1 MCTTEGNHLMPNEF
15 AISSEAM
22 WVTYA
27 NEDGESVCEF
37 EYCDE
42 AIPTMYICHNL
53 RRHGSH
59 HVRRGSRR
67 VTWWSHQL

>member
-1 MCTTEGNHLMPNEF
+1 MPNEF

-42 AIPTMYICHNL
+42 AIPTMYICHKCGAMVHTTYAEVHAVS
-53 RRHGSH
+53 HGWVKS
-59 HVRRGSRR
+59 
-67 VTWWSHQL
+67 